1 MEQNSL
7 IEGVS
12 KLRSG
17 SLLEIVTAILIIIA
31 VISIFSV
38 IAIGIAGVFVMLV
51 IFLIAILTDILGILR
66 IRKGFS
72 ILNTAGLG
80 TGIGSIGALLILL
93 GPLLEFIG
101 VILLIPAALSGNLAG
116 ALASF
121 GGLNIGGEVIGFIG
135 LILLIIGFY
144 RVGSYFNN
152 GTVKIGSILLI
163 IPILTII
170 GFIMLYSGLG
180 SVLNSLKSGT
190 FPGSTMGATV
200 IPSQASVY
208 QQGQGT
214 ISGGTAYITLYATAP
229 VGISYASIQGTNYYA
244 TQYSI
249 SPQQLMQGINQVVI
263 NFGNISLTPGMRYTI
278 RIGLSNGTAVDATV
292 VAQ

>member
-1 MEQNSL
+1 
-7 IEGVS
+7 
-12 KLRSG
+12 
-17 SLLEIVTAILIIIA
+17 
-31 VISIFSV
+31 
-38 IAIGIAGVFVMLV
+38 MLV

-101 VILLIPAALSGNLAG
+101 IILLIPAALSGNLAG

-121 GGLNIGGEVIGFIG
+121 TGLNMGGEVIGFIG

-144 RVGSYFNN
+144 RVGRYFDN

-163 IPILTII
+163 LGII
-170 GFIMLYSGLG
+170 GFIILYLGLG
-180 SVLNSLKSGT
+180 SVLDSLKSGT

-208 QQGQGT
+208 QQGSGT
-214 ISGGTAYITLYATAP
+214 IKGGVAYITLYATAP

-244 TQYSI
+244 TQFSI

-263 NFGNISLTPGMRYTI
+263 NFGNISLTPGVRYTI

>member
-17 SLLEIVTAILIIIA
+17 SLLEIVTSILIIIA
-31 VISIFSV
+31 VASIFSV

-93 GPLLEFIG
+93 GPLLVFVGI
-101 VILLIPAALSGNLAG
+101 ILLIPAALSGNVAG
-116 ALASF
+116 AIASF
-121 GGLNIGGEVIGFIG
+121 TGLNIGGDVIGFIG

-144 RVGSYFNN
+144 KVGSHFNN

-163 IPILTII
+163 LGVI
-170 GFIMLYSGLG
+170 GFIILYLGLG
-180 SVLNSLKSGT
+180 SVLDSLKSGT

-214 ISGGTAYITLYATAP
+214 ISGGIAYITLYATAP

-244 TQYSI
+244 TQFSI

-278 RIGLSNGTAVDATV
+278 RIGLSNGTAVYATV

>member
-17 SLLEIVTAILIIIA
+17 SLLEIVTSILIIIA
-31 VISIFSV
+31 ATSILSV
-38 IAIGIAGVFVMLV
+38 IAIGAAGVFVMLV

-93 GPLLEFIG
+93 GPLLEFIA
-101 VILLIPAALSGNLAG
+101 VILLIPAALSRNVAG

-144 RVGSYFNN
+144 KVGSYFNN

-163 IPILTII
+163 LGII
-170 GFIMLYSGLG
+170 GFIILYLGLG
-180 SVLNSLKSGT
+180 SVLDSLKSGT
-190 FPGSTMGATV
+190 LPGSTMGATV

-214 ISGGTAYITLYATAP
+214 IKGGVAYITLYATAP

-244 TQYSI
+244 PSTSI

-263 NFGNISLTPGMRYTI
+263 NFGYISLTPGMRYTI

-292 VAQ
+292 IAQ

>member
-17 SLLEIVTAILIIIA
+17 SLLEIVTAILIFIG
-31 VISIFSV
+31 VTSILSV
-38 IAIGIAGVFVMLV
+38 IAIGITGVFVMLV

-101 VILLIPAALSGNLAG
+101 VILLIPAALSGNILCSVG
-116 ALASF
+116 SF
-121 GGLNIGGEVIGFIG
+121 TGLNIGGEVIGFIG

-144 RVGSYFNN
+144 KVGSYFNN

-163 IPILTII
+163 LGVI
-170 GFIMLYSGLG
+170 GFIVLYLGLG

-190 FPGSTMGATV
+190 FPGVTTGATV
-200 IPSQASVY
+200 IPSQAGVY

-214 ISGGTAYITLYATAP
+214 IRGGIAYITLYATAP

-244 TQYSI
+244 TQFSI

-263 NFGNISLTPGMRYTI
+263 NFGNISLTPGMQYTI
-278 RIGLSNGTAVDATV
+278 IIGLSNGTAVYATV